1 MAVGPVNIFEFQ
13 ELAEQGLPKAEA
25 DFIAGGATDEIT
37 LRRTRAA
44 FDSIMLR
51 PRMLVDISQRDLSTK
66 VLGQRIEFP
75 VMLDPAGDHGR
86 AHPDGELAT
95 ARAAGAMGT
104 VMVLSSGSTYTLEEV
119 SEAAS
124 GPIWFQQFIY
134 ADRGL
139 TKAMAQ
145 RAQDAGYTALC
156 ITLDSTIQ
164 AKRERNI
171 RNCYTNRPSPNY
183 AGLEL
188 DEGQAWDLNSD
199 APVGVNALMNRS
211 ATWSELEW
219 LAANTELPL
228 LVKGIMTGEDARLC
242 VDHGPKALIVSN
254 HGARQLDTTFATIEV
269 LPEVVAAVD
278 GRLEVYLDGG
288 IRRGTDVLKALALGA
303 RAVLIGRPLFWGLA
317 VDGEAGLRTVLQM
330 LWDELDIA
338 MGMCGRPTVDSIDL
352 SLLGTVSPLVS
363 VLPQPQ
369 DLRLPQL

>member
-37 LRRTRAA
+37 MRRTRAA

-51 PRMLVDISQRDLSTK
+51 PRMLVDISQRDLSTT

-119 SEAAS
+119 SEAAR
-124 GPIWFQQFIY
+124 GPIWFQQY
-134 ADRGL
+134 LYKDRGL

-145 RAQDAGYTALC
+145 RVQDAGYTALC
-156 ITLDSTIQ
+156 ITLDSTIR

-171 RNCYTNRPSPNY
+171 RNSYTNRPSPNY
-183 AGLEL
+183 AGLDL
-188 DEGQAWDLNSD
+188 AEGQAWGLSSD
-199 APVGVNALMNRS
+199 APVGGSALINRS
-211 ATWSELEW
+211 ATWPELEW

-317 VDGEAGLRTVLQM
+317 VDGEAGLRTVLQT
-330 LWDELDIA
+330 LRDELDIA
-338 MGMCGRPTVDSIDL
+338 MGMCGRPTIDSIDI